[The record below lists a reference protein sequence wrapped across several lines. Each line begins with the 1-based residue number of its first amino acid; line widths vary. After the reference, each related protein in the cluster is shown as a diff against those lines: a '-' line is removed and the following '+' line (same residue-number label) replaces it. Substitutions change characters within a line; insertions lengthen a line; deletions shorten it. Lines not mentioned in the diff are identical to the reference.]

1 LKAVRG
7 APARRRI
14 VKGKRHFD
22 AALDARETVIA
33 LGLAEL
39 PSFGTIA
46 PSSFRLGRGRLIL
59 GRFGAAHDDPQS
71 ANGEWHRARAATAL
85 EERLAEAALELDV
98 HGVRLVVPGFACWLN
113 SNYAVAAPA

>member
-1 LKAVRG
+1 VIGK
-7 APARRRI
+7 
-14 VKGKRHFD
+14 KRHFD
-22 AALDARETVIA
+22 AALGARETVIA

-46 PSSFRLGRGRLIL
+46 PSSFRLGRGRLVL
-59 GRFGAAHDDPQS
+59 GRCGANDDPQHAS
-71 ANGEWHRARAATAL
+71 GEWHRARAATAL